1 MFKQSLILLTCFAL
15 ITACGSKDEDK
26 DKGKDIRGGRGAIN
40 IDDYKPAKG
49 ELKFDKYVITPPEG
63 YVYIPEE
70 YEESIK
76 RMDRLFVRFFESK
89 REAGKL
95 GTKDNKLVLT
105 FGLFPRRFDNVD
117 SYYKSKPG
125 NPEFFQKVP
134 KKYKEVRG
142 KGKWNCRFFDRNYN
156 PALSCA
162 ILGSERLIKVDAVGA
177 SKKEILGKIDLVESM
192 LESFY
197 IYDAT
202 KEIAD
207 KEADKAVKTEV
218 VASSEEP
225 ATEEQIEGQ
234 EQQIDEVND
243 TENQSETTPEN

>member
-1 MFKQSLILLTCFAL
+1 MFKKTLILFACFAI
-15 ITACGSKDEDK
+15 ITACGGKDEDK
-26 DKGKDIRGGRGAIN
+26 DKGKDTRGGRGAIN

-89 REAGKL
+89 SEAGKL

-105 FGLFPRRFDNVD
+105 FGLFPRRFDNID

-125 NPEFFQKVP
+125 NPEFFRKVP
-134 KKYKEVRG
+134 KKYKEVKG
-142 KGKWNCRFFDRNYN
+142 KGKWNCRYFDRSYN

-162 ILGSERLIKVDAVGA
+162 ILSSERLIKIDAVGA

-197 IYDAT
+197 IFDETAQVPDEEEEVAESVET
-202 KEIAD
+202 KP
-207 KEADKAVKTEV
+207 EV
-218 VASSEEP
+218 QV
-225 ATEEQIEGQ
+225 EGQ
-234 EQQIDEVND
+234 EEPVEEVEDVND
-243 TENQSETTPEN
+243 TENQVETTTEN